1 MGEAGKCSPAAPLIH
16 AVTICRYL
24 CSLPLQAVGQAAA
37 PSQPPHPARGGRR
50 SRRRRP
56 SYGAAG
62 RRGRGRRATAVEAA
76 VALALP
82 AQPAGHGCRR
92 VSQQVSSPCISDRPL
107 KRIIHV
113 ALAIFLTS
121 IRRLLLLLLLVN
133 SHSRICSFHHLWLST
148 KALVS
153 PGCTKGAH
161 PIQIY
166 WQNQRHLGL
175 ILVY

>member
-1 MGEAGKCSPAAPLIH
+1 MAEAGKCSPAAPLIH

-50 SRRRRP
+50 GRRRP

-121 IRRLLLLLLLVN
+121 IRRLLLLLLLAN
-133 SHSRICSFHHLWLST
+133 SPSRICNFLHIWHANNAKQLLLHSQPL
-148 KALVS
+148 A
-153 PGCTKGAH
+153 
-161 PIQIY
+161 
-166 WQNQRHLGL
+166 
-175 ILVY
+175 

>member
-1 MGEAGKCSPAAPLIH
+1 MLPRGAINPCSYNMPLFMFP
-16 AVTICRYL
+16 
-24 CSLPLQAVGQAAA
+24 SLQAVGQAAA

-113 ALAIFLTS
+113 CCDWEVDSKAACSQFKYVYLIMSRRKITSIFL
-121 IRRLLLLLLLVN
+121 
-133 SHSRICSFHHLWLST
+133 LS
-148 KALVS
+148 
-153 PGCTKGAH
+153 
-161 PIQIY
+161 
-166 WQNQRHLGL
+166 GL
-175 ILVY
+175 ICLILSSNSFQS